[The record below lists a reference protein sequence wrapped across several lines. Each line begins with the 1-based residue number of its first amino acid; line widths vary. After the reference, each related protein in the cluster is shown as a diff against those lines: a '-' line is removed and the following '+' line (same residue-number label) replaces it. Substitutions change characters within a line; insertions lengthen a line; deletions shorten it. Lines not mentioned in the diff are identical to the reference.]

1 MVYNERNTR
10 KEMVCEA
17 AKQIMTAART
27 APKGKGVDIIEIAS
41 VTGDDLLELARRMR
55 LTGEKRGMK
64 FFLRDA
70 GNIEESDAV
79 ILVGTRRQ
87 TMGLNCAYCGYKT
100 CEENPQENPCAINS
114 IDVGIAIGSACSKAA
129 DMRIDSRVMFSAGA
143 TAREMELL
151 PGCSQVIALVL
162 SVSSKSPFFDRKPQ
176 TPKP

>member
-41 VTGDDLLELARRMR
+41 VTGDDLLELACQMR

-143 TAREMELL
+143 TAQEMELL